1 MWAICAALSKRS
13 TIPAAFFVGGI
24 VTCMILVVAMTNWG
38 FSSDEIVA
46 WVVTASVL
54 SWFLISL
61 PAVWVRSVYDRLAFI
76 TASVMMVIFLLG
88 VFGHILLTPETMTVM
103 ATVMLV
109 ALFVLFLR
117 VKAWVEDLFNSRF
130 G

>member
-1 MWAICAALSKRS
+1 
-13 TIPAAFFVGGI
+13 
-24 VTCMILVVAMTNWG
+24 MILVVAMTNWG